1 MQSYGETPHRKQPRC
16 WPSVWEAECGCSC
29 WTETSGKT
37 CPTKKLTVHSEL
49 SLTFKPQTN
58 HFIIRLERIR
68 EFSNKLYSLFIGCL
82 QSLCTHFK
90 QTMASKKKKKQF
102 QHEKSCSS
110 PWQGVYIHC
119 WADMANL
126 DLLQDWKGKFHKNKR
141 TMFYFFFD
149 NNDHSASKKFGPN
162 LLLRFFAYFCHHLGF
177 FMFASLF
184 SQQPQRLQSEFQH

>member
-1 MQSYGETPHRKQPRC
+1 MLTICMGGWMRVQLLD
-16 WPSVWEAECGCSC
+16 WNVWENMSHK
-29 WTETSGKT
+29 ETNCALGVKFDIQTTNKPFYNTTCLRESGNSAINCIVCLLDACKVFAHISS
-37 CPTKKLTVHSEL
+37 KLWQV
-49 SLTFKPQTN
+49 
-58 HFIIRLERIR
+58 
-68 EFSNKLYSLFIGCL
+68 
-82 QSLCTHFK
+82 
-90 QTMASKKKKKQF
+90 KKKKQF